1 MASTRSALALVNGRF
16 LTMDPAR
23 PVVEALRIE
32 GDRIT
37 AVGGRDAAIGDG
49 RDVRVLDLAGRVVTP
64 GLIDGHAHMD
74 REGLRD
80 RWPTLQHARSIE
92 DIVATIRALAER
104 TPAGEWILTMP
115 VGVPPF
121 YFDPAAGLAEGRFPD
136 RHDLDRAA
144 PGHPVYIR
152 GIWGYWDRP
161 PITSIA
167 NSAALARCGIDRD
180 TQPPCDSVEI
190 IRDEAGEPTGV
201 FREHYAIPVL
211 EFTLFR
217 DVPRFTGADRLEGLR
232 IAQRRYHSSGV
243 TGIYEA
249 HGVAPEVVA
258 AYEELHAAGE
268 LTMRS
273 RLVASPAWTSLEG
286 ARDAVGGPLRAFAG
300 RHGTG
305 DEWLRTAGVF
315 VGIGEAG
322 CVARTLHEALPY
334 TGWAGFVEWEH
345 RIEEFEAI
353 AHLAAARDLRLHTLG
368 NDEGVVARALA
379 ALERVADVAPVR
391 GRRWVLEHLRFADRS
406 TLDRIRELGL
416 MVTTQPA
423 GYIWKAGSTMVG
435 AAGDPE
441 QFVPHC
447 ALDAA
452 GVPFALSTDDKP
464 YSSLWAL
471 WASVAR
477 IDRRTGEVLGP
488 GQRLGVRRALQALT
502 ADAALLSFDEDE
514 RGSLR
519 DGFLA
524 DLAIFDEDPESVPVD
539 RLRDLPVWA
548 TVVGGRAVWGD
559 PDALEVMA

>member
-1 MASTRSALALVNGRF
+1 MARTPSALALVNGRI

-23 PVVEALRIE
+23 PVVDALRIE
-32 GDRIT
+32 GDRIAT
-37 AVGGRDAAIGDG
+37 VGGRDAAVGHD
-49 RDVRVLDLAGRVVTP
+49 RDVRIVDLGGRVVTP

-80 RWPTLQHARSIE
+80 RWPSLEHARSIE
-92 DIVATIRALAER
+92 DIVETIRALAER
-104 TPAGEWILTMP
+104 TPPGEWIVTMP
-115 VGVPPF
+115 VGAPPF
-121 YFDPAAGLAEGRFPD
+121 YFDPMAGLAEGRLPD

-144 PGHPVYIR
+144 PDHPVYIR

-167 NSAALARCGIDRD
+167 NSAALARCGIDRNAE
-180 TQPPCDSVEI
+180 PPCDTVEI
-190 IRDEAGEPTGV
+190 LRDESGDPTGV

-217 DVPRFTGADRLEGLR
+217 DLPRFTHANRVEGIR

-273 RLVASPAWTSLEG
+273 RLVASPTWTSLEG
-286 ARDAVGGPLRAFAG
+286 AREAIGGPLSAFSG
-300 RHGTG
+300 RHGSG

-322 CVARTLHEALPY
+322 CVARTLHAALPY

-345 RIEEFEAI
+345 PIEEFEAI
-353 AHLAAARDLRLHTLG
+353 ARLAAAANLRVHTLG
-368 NDEGVVARALA
+368 NDEAVVARTLA
-379 ALERVADVAPVR
+379 ALERVAETVPVR
-391 GRRWVLEHLRFADRS
+391 GRRWVLEHLRFADRP

-416 MVTTQPA
+416 VVTTQPA

-441 QFVPHC
+441 QFVPHR
-447 ALDAA
+447 ALEEA

-464 YSSLWAL
+464 YSSLWGL
-471 WASVAR
+471 WASVGR
-477 IDRRTGEVLGP
+477 VDRRTGKVLGP
-488 GQRLGVRRALQALT
+488 GQRLDVRRALQAQT

-519 DGFLA
+519 EGLLA
-524 DLAIFDEDPESVPVD
+524 DLAIFEEDPESVPVD

-548 TVVGGRAVWGD
+548 TVVGGRAVWGT